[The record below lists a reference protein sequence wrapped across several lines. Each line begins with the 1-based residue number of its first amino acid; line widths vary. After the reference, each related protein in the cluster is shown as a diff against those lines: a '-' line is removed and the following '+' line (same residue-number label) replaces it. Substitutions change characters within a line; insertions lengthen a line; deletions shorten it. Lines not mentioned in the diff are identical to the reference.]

1 MSMTKPTSEQVTF
14 LASGTGASQRTV
26 LDKLR
31 DVVSVKDFGAVGDGV
46 ADDTAAIN
54 AALASGA
61 KRVYLPSGTYKVG
74 ATLAVPANVSM
85 YGDGPAATI
94 IDGSAA
100 TYANLTNGVHIS
112 ASGGNWTALPAL
124 SSNPVAGSSSLVFV
138 SAPSVARG
146 DIVVIYNPSNG
157 SWSNFRTYYRAG
169 EMQRVAGV
177 SGSTVTTQGSL
188 FQGYTGAN
196 VNVYVMSNP
205 TTATFSGFALK
216 GLASTANPVFGLQIT
231 RGADCC
237 ISNIRVTNCSYSGIE
252 LVQCYG
258 ASVTDCFVQ
267 EDAASSFGGDYGL
280 VVSNSTN
287 VSVSGGYYYAARH
300 GITTGGGDSVGAV
313 PNRFVKYANL
323 TATTGSTTTVG
334 ALDFHGNCEHCVVDG
349 CTIDGGMVVGGD
361 HISVNGCVI
370 VGRGNGDVLV
380 MGSELRGTTFAF
392 DGNTMQTYYTGA
404 SNRGAFFDFGG
415 NTTVLSSNTVV
426 GGIMSFTNNTMD
438 WVVSTPPNSPWLYIY
453 NRGYVGT
460 DISVIIDAN
469 SVASTSTTQ
478 HCTIRAEST
487 AGAYATVSMQGNVLR
502 NCGGINV
509 RHDAAG
515 ATAVRDAIAVGNL
528 IVGATDTSAYGI
540 RFEDIENS
548 STIIGNT
555 IRGCNNFAIASFG
568 NATTSTATTVIAN
581 NTIIDGF
588 LTNTGSSVTNADIM
602 CWYATNAAVTAN
614 VLGSADVDRSYGIS
628 LDNIG
633 SLLLRDNTAWQ
644 AVGTGNY
651 VNAVTAYL
659 PNSIISGSATYD
671 PPNLVDGAGATTTVT
686 VTGAA
691 LGDLVECVSFS
702 LDLQGIMVTGYVSA
716 ANTVSVR
723 FQNESGA
730 ALDLGSGTLRARVRK
745 A

>member
-1 MSMTKPTSEQVTF
+1 MPMTKPTSEQVTF
-14 LASGTGASQRTV
+14 LAAGSGASQRTV

-61 KRVYLPSGTYKVG
+61 KRVYLPAGTYKVG

-85 YGDGPAATI
+85 CGDGPAATV

-100 TYANLTNGVHIS
+100 TYANLTAGVHIN

-124 SSNPVAGSSSLVFV
+124 SSNPVAGASSLVFV

-157 SWSNFRTYYRAG
+157 SWSNFRTYYREG

-188 FQGYTGAN
+188 FHGYTAAN
-196 VNVYVMSNP
+196 VNAYVMSSP
-205 TTATFSGFALK
+205 TTATFSGFALN
-216 GLASTANPVFGLQIT
+216 GLASTANPVIGLQIT
-231 RGADCC
+231 RGTDCC

-300 GITTGGGDSVGAV
+300 GITTGGGDAVGAV

-334 ALDFHGNCEHCVVDG
+334 ALDFHGNCEHCMADG
-349 CTIDGGMVVGGD
+349 CTIDGGMIVGGD

-370 VGRGNGDVLV
+370 LGKGNGDVLV
-380 MGSELRGTTFAF
+380 RGAELRGTTFAF
-392 DGNTMQTYYTGA
+392 DGNTMQTYYTGL

-415 NTTVLSSNTVV
+415 NSVVLSSSTVV

-438 WVVSTPPNSPWLYIY
+438 WIVSTTSNAPWLYIY
-453 NRGYVGT
+453 NRGYAGT
-460 DISVIIDAN
+460 DISVIIDSN
-469 SVASTSTTQ
+469 SVSSTSATQ
-478 HCTIRAEST
+478 HCIVRGEST

-509 RHDAAG
+509 LHDAAG
-515 ATAVRDAIAVGNL
+515 ATAAKDAIAIGNL
-528 IVGATDTSAYGI
+528 IVDTTGTTAYGI
-540 RFEDIENS
+540 FFNDIENS

-555 IRGCNNFAIASFG
+555 IRVCNNRAIASFG
-568 NATTSTATTVIAN
+568 NTTTSTANTVIAN

-588 LTNTGSSVTNADIM
+588 LTNTGSSDNNADIL
-602 CWYATNAAVTAN
+602 CWYATSAAVTGN
-614 VLGSADVDRSYGIS
+614 VLGSADADRSYGIS
-628 LDNIG
+628 LNTIG

-644 AVGTGNY
+644 SVGTGNY

-671 PPNLVDGAGATTTVT
+671 PPNLLDGAGATTTVT
-686 VTGAA
+686 VNGAA

-702 LDLQGIMVTGYVSA
+702 LDLQGITVTGYVSA

-723 FQNESGA
+723 FQNESGGT
-730 ALDLGSGTLRARVRK
+730 LDLASGTLLVRVRK